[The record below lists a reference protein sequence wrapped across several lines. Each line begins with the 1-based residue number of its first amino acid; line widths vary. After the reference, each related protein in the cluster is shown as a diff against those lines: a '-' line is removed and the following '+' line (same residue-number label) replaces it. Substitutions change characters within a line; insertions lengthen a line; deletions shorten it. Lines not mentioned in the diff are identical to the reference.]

1 MIIQE
6 GGMKNLLSGLALALA
21 AASPVAAEVKSSE
34 TNGFV
39 VEQVR
44 TIAAPPAKVW
54 AALLNPGAW
63 WDPDHSWSGNS
74 ANMSLQ
80 PVIGGCFC
88 EKLPGSKGEA
98 DHLRIAYI
106 IPGTLIRLR
115 GALGPFQAM
124 GVDGALS
131 WELKEVDGATEF
143 SQTYAVGGYI
153 PGGGQGFAPIVD
165 KVMTSQIDRLKALA
179 EKK

>member
-1 MIIQE
+1 
-6 GGMKNLLSGLALALA
+6 MKYLIAVCVAALST
-21 AASPVAAEVKSSE
+21 ASPAAAEVKSSE

-54 AALLNPGAW
+54 AALLSPGAW

-98 DHLRIAYI
+98 EHLRIAYI

-131 WELKEVDGATEF
+131 WEIKEVDGATEF

-153 PGGGQGFAPIVD
+153 PGGGKGFAPVVD
-165 KVMTSQIDRLKALA
+165 KVMTSQIDRLKAFA